1 MTKKETYKRLTESGS
16 KYVTNDGEHDIIIII
31 KLDKKGY
38 ENPQYDY
45 DSICEKLNR
54 LAELED
60 KIEDGTLVE
69 LPCKVGC
76 TVYEVFARHNPP
88 FINESIVEKIVITES
103 GIKLKLSRNAMYETA
118 VSSIGKTLFFTRK
131 EAEAKLKELQ
141 ENGK

>member
-1 MTKKETYKRLTESGS
+1 MNQQEQIEELYS
-16 KYVTNDGEHDIIIII
+16 
-31 KLDKKGY
+31 
-38 ENPQYDY
+38 
-45 DSICEKLNR
+45 R

-76 TVYEVFARHNPP
+76 TVYEVFVRHNPP

-118 VSSIGKTLFFTRK
+118 MSSLGKTVFLTRA

-141 ENGK
+141 ENKK

>member
-1 MTKKETYKRLTESGS
+1 MSEYKRLT
-16 KYVTNDGEHDIIIII
+16 
-31 KLDKKGY
+31 DKKVKGVTERFIRVDKDY
-38 ENPQYDY
+38 ILSAYDIVDEEN
-45 DSICEKLNR
+45 IVEMIINR

-60 KIEDGTLVE
+60 KIENGTLIE
-69 LPCKVGC
+69 LPCKAGD

-88 FINESIVEKIVITES
+88 FIDESIVEKIVITAS

-141 ENGK
+141 DGTINEK